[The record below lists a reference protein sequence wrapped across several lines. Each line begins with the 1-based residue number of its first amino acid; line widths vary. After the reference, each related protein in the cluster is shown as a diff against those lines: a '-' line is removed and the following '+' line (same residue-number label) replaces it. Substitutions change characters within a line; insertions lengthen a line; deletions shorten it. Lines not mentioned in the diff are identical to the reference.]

1 MSSSSAVPV
10 ALIVLTTGAIGVGAA
25 SQATDMPQDLEEHID
40 RLLEDTMRDLTVR
53 WLEVP
58 HATGVVDNGTIA
70 GADLLVR
77 LDGGAE
83 RLDLEETVVLGQNT
97 TERPIA
103 NASTV
108 RDEDGSMEERV
119 LTRGDLARLR
129 IPFVEPMEEREERTL
144 LLEAPGKAS
153 LELSIESPRSIQGQH
168 PTLEV
173 QRTG

>member
-10 ALIVLTTGAIGVGAA
+10 ALIVLTGAIGVGAA

-58 HATGVVDNGTIA
+58 HATGVVENDTIVA
-70 GADLLVR
+70 ADMLVR

-83 RLDLEETVVLGQNT
+83 RLDLEETLVLGQNA

-108 RDEDGSMEERV
+108 RDEDGSMEERAV
-119 LTRGDLARLR
+119 TRGDLVRLQ

-173 QRTG
+173 HRTG